1 LLNVIY
7 GSGKHSYE
15 LVDDWA
21 KLPEGGSFRDVCG
34 MSIDHQK
41 RIYVLNRSE
50 HPVMV
55 FDLEGNFIKSWGEG
69 YFTRAHGSCIDL
81 DEFIYCT
88 DDLNHT
94 VTKFDLEGNV
104 LMMLGTKDQPS
115 DTGYRSGP
123 DLFESIA
130 SITRGGSPFNR
141 PTGVDISSDGDIFV
155 SDGYGNARIHQFNGD
170 GTLLFSWGEPGPAPS
185 QFRLPHSLRVDRLDR
200 VWLVDRENS
209 RIQIFNKDGEFLT
222 QWTNLFRP
230 TDLWIDDEDIVYVSE
245 LCRRVSIFTMKGE
258 LLARWGNEG
267 HDSDDPLFVA
277 PHGIAVDSKGD
288 LYVGEVSLTSAN
300 VDRGART
307 IQKFS
312 RI

>member
-1 LLNVIY
+1 MTY
-7 GSGKHSYE
+7 GSGKYSYE
-15 LVDDWA
+15 LVENWA
-21 KLPEGGSFRDVCG
+21 KLPEGGTFRDVCG
-34 MSIDHQK
+34 MSIDPQK

-69 YFTRAHGSCIDL
+69 YFTRAHGSCINS

-94 VTKFDLEGNV
+94 VTKFDLEGNA
-104 LMMLGTKDQPS
+104 LMVLGTKDQPS
-115 DTGYRSGP
+115 KTGYKSGP

-130 SITRGGSPFNR
+130 SITHGGSPFNR
-141 PTGVDISSDGDIFV
+141 PTGVDISSEGDIFV
-155 SDGYGNARIHQFNGD
+155 SDGYGNARIHKFNGD
-170 GTLLFSWGEPGPAPS
+170 GTLLFSWGEPGSSSS

-209 RIQIFNKDGEFLT
+209 RIQIFNKDGKFLT

-245 LCRRVSIFTMKGE
+245 LCRRVSIFTMNGE
-258 LLARWGNEG
+258 LLARWGNES
-267 HDSDDPLFVA
+267 HDVNDPLFVA

-300 VDRGART
+300 IDRGSRT

-312 RI
+312 RIQ

>member
-1 LLNVIY
+1 MTY
-7 GSGKHSYE
+7 GSGKYSYE
-15 LVDDWA
+15 LVENWA
-21 KLPEGGSFRDVCG
+21 KLPEGGTFRDVCG
-34 MSIDHQK
+34 MSIDPQK

-69 YFTRAHGSCIDL
+69 YFTRAHGSCINS

-94 VTKFDLEGNV
+94 VTKFDLEGNA
-104 LMMLGTKDQPS
+104 LMVLGTKDQPS
-115 DTGYRSGP
+115 KTGYKSGP

-130 SITRGGSPFNR
+130 SITHGGSPFNR
-141 PTGVDISSDGDIFV
+141 PTGVDISSEGDIFV
-155 SDGYGNARIHQFNGD
+155 SDGYGNARIHKFNGD
-170 GTLLFSWGEPGPAPS
+170 GTLLFSWGEPGPASS
-185 QFRLPHSLRVDRLDR
+185 QFRLPHSLRVDKLDR
-200 VWLVDRENS
+200 IWLVDRENS

-222 QWTNLFRP
+222 QWINLFRP

-245 LCRRVSIFTMKGE
+245 LCRRVSIFTINGE

-267 HDSDDPLFVA
+267 HDVSDPLFVA

-300 VDRGART
+300 IDRGSRT

-312 RI
+312 RIQ